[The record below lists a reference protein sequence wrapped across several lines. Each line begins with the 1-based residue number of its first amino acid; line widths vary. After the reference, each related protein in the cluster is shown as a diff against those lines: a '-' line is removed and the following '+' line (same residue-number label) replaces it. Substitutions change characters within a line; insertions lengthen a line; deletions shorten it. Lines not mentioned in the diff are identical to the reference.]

1 VRKRWWSAITASTG
15 ATLVRESLKGRKVWS
30 GYRVRVRLSL
40 AREPDRTVFLE
51 LTPDAAENWALDVL
65 EAVDR
70 ARELNT
76 KTKAGPDPLLERG
89 KRS

>member
-1 VRKRWWSAITASTG
+1 MRKRWWSVAPVSTG
-15 ATLVRESLKGRKVWS
+15 ATRVRESIKGRTVWS
-30 GYRVRVRLSL
+30 GYRVRVRLYL
-40 AREPDRTVFLE
+40 DREPDRTVFLE

-76 KTKAGPDPLLERG
+76 KTKAKPDPLIERG
-89 KRS
+89 RS